1 MKSIITFLALLME
14 AATVLGAPGKGIKP
28 GPDGKYTIAAPGIKA
43 QFIPYGATLT
53 NLFVKDKNGKD
64 IDVVL
69 GYDDVD
75 YYPKD
80 PGHPVYNAIPGRYAN
95 RIGKGK
101 YTIDGEEYHTELNDG
116 NNTLHSGTNNWSY
129 RFWNVTEHTPTSI
142 TFAISDAS
150 NSSLGM
156 LGRVDSTVT
165 YSVSKNTWHI
175 KMNAVSPERK
185 TPVLL
190 TQHTYF
196 NLDAYKNPVTD
207 KIWDH
212 TLYMPYSARYLEAD
226 QGALPTGK
234 ILTAAPGSINDFA
247 SAAGLALG
255 HARDQPG
262 FAGNCGSNG
271 ACEGYN
277 GYWLI
282 EDKPSRD
289 AVVVSLASPFSGVKA
304 DLRTDQPGVVLYSC
318 NWMDGSAQLK
328 STQKLAGNGT
338 TVPRTVGRSSC
349 VAMEAQDYPDGIN
362 HPEWGRVNKQILG
375 PGQKYD
381 WESSWT
387 FGLV

>member
-1 MKSIITFLALLME
+1 MKSIITYFAVIME
-14 AATVLGAPGKGIKP
+14 AATVLGGPGKGAKP
-28 GPDGKYTIAAPGIKA
+28 DHDGRYTIAAPGIKA

-53 NLFVKDKNGKD
+53 NLFVKDKNGND
-64 IDVVL
+64 VDVVL
-69 GYDDVD
+69 GYDDVE

-196 NLDAYKNPVTD
+196 NLDAYKNPATN

-226 QGALPTGK
+226 QSALPTGK

-255 HARDQPG
+255 HARDRPG
-262 FAGNCGSNG
+262 FAGNCGANG

-282 EDKPSRD
+282 EDKPSTD

-328 STQKLAGNGT
+328 STQKLVVNGT
-338 TVPRTVGRSSC
+338 AVPRTVGRSSC
-349 VAMEAQDYPDGIN
+349 VAIEAQDYPDGIN
-362 HPEWGRVNKQILG
+362 HPEWGRVDKQILG
-375 PGQKYD
+375 PGEEYS

-387 FGLV
+387 FRLV